1 MDLASMARL
10 ANASRAPLGRVGEIL
25 DQIYINEQMRW
36 RKAEADR
43 LTFQMAM
50 TVDEMQAKHP
60 SFSLCLCVALHA
72 TEAQE
77 NPTQIANLL
86 MRPLRCTQAR
96 TSGRCR
102 GVPHRFATLSQ
113 CPLHHPEVPSQ
124 EAQKRQLA
132 VERKAAELA
141 QKRQLAVE
149 REDAEYA
156 EVLARNQQNARN
168 RQRELDDD
176 LQARQLAKTNS
187 AQKRQLAKTREA
199 AEYAQKMQLEKE
211 EAQLK
216 KEVAQVARDGR
227 YECIRIA
234 HEKETTRF
242 QLRMSNIHAEIR
254 LSVAKGTMS
263 QEDADAVIGIQ
274 RKRLFL
280 SLTAILEKE
289 NLTEVKKGYSNFE
302 QLFRQAYLDG
312 FFSPK
317 PLTDWVEGVVD
328 VKKRSV
334 VWYDKDLP
342 KIREKGRLLIAKL
355 EAAKKE
361 NLRGQSQL
369 PFLAAR
375 KDSPASSS
383 GSGVTSA

>member
-168 RQRELDDD
+168 RQRDLDDD